1 MDIELR
7 HLRSFVAVA
16 EELNF
21 TRAAERL
28 HLAQPALSNQ
38 IRQLELRVGA
48 PLFVRTT
55 RRVELTEAGKAML
68 ERVPGLLVAVD
79 DAVHAARRAS
89 EGHTGTLIIGLLATS
104 PLDVTP
110 KILRAF
116 ARERPHVRVSVRNV
130 DFADPSGGV
139 RDGDTDLAIVWLP
152 FEDRGLV
159 CDRLFDDERMAVIA
173 ADHPL
178 ANRDEL
184 AIADLLDEPMCWVEG
199 VDPVAGAFWTLDAQ
213 RGGPPP
219 IGATVTGFED
229 MFAAVRAGSAI
240 AAIPGSIASRLPF
253 PDIAARTVAGL
264 PPATVAVC
272 RRERSEDPRVEV
284 FAACAL
290 EVCAG
295 D

>member
-28 HLAQPALSNQ
+28 HLAQPALSTQ
-38 IRQLELRVGA
+38 IRQLEVRVGA
-48 PLFVRTT
+48 RLFDRTT
-55 RRVELTEAGKAML
+55 RRVELTPAGRA
-68 ERVPGLLVAVD
+68 LLDAAPALLAGVD
-79 DAVHAARRAS
+79 DAIAATRRAA
-89 EGHTGTLIIGLLATS
+89 EGHTGALTIGLPGTG

-110 KILRAF
+110 RILRAF
-116 ARERPHVRVSVRNV
+116 ARERPQVKVSIRNV

-139 RDGDTDLAIVWLP
+139 RSGDADLAITWLP
-152 FEDRGLV
+152 FDDAGLA
-159 CDRLFDDERMAVIA
+159 CDPLFDDERMAIVA

-178 ANRDEL
+178 AAREVLEL
-184 AIADLLDEPMCWVEG
+184 ADVIDEPMCWVEG
-199 VDPVAGAFWTLDAQ
+199 VDPVSGAFWTLDDQ

-219 IGATVTGFED
+219 VGATVTGFED
-229 MFAAVRAGSAI
+229 MFTAVRSGSAM
-240 AAIPGSIASRLPF
+240 AAIPASIATRLPF
-253 PDIAARTVAGL
+253 PDLAARRVAGL
-264 PPATVAVC
+264 PPATVAIC
-272 RRERSEDPRVEV
+272 RRAGSEDPRVEL

-290 EVCAG
+290 DVCAA